1 MISGL
6 QAGSFTQY
14 FDYERLKSGINIRN
28 RRNGDVFMPLN
39 SQGERKLKDY
49 FIDRKIPRAERDLI
63 PLVAVGKEIVWVT
76 GHNISDKF
84 KVTENTKTVLK
95 IKCLEFGADRG
106 LTGDEHE

>member
-1 MISGL
+1 
-6 QAGSFTQY
+6 
-14 FDYERLKSGINIRN
+14 
-28 RRNGDVFMPLN
+28 
-39 SQGERKLKDY
+39 
-49 FIDRKIPRAERDLI
+49 LI

-95 IKCLEFGADRG
+95 IKCLELGADRG